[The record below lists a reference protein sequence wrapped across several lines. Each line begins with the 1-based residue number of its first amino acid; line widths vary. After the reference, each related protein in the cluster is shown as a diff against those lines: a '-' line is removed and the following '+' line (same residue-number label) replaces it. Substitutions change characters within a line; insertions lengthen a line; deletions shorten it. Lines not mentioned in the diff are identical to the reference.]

1 MAANSI
7 SDTTEA
13 AILALVFNATTWAN
27 YAINASA
34 SPETTINVSL
44 NTSASVA
51 DTDTMATNEI
61 SYTGYARLAP
71 LRTGAGWTVG
81 GTSPTTVNP
90 ASALT
95 FGAMT
100 AGAGGTVTTFTT
112 GKSGGGAAAILWGGS
127 VSPSIVVSNGVTPQL
142 TTATAITLD

>member
-1 MAANSI
+1 MANNSI
-7 SDTTEA
+7 SDTTES
-13 AILALVFNATTWAN
+13 AILALVFNATTWSN
-27 YAINASA
+27 YAINATT

-44 NTSASVA
+44 NTGANVT
-51 DTDTMATNEI
+51 DTDTMSTSEI

-71 LRTGAGWTVG
+71 ARTSGGWTVS

-90 ASALT
+90 AAALT
-95 FGAMT
+95 FGQMT

-112 GKSGGGAAAILWGGS
+112 GKSGGGAAAVLWGGL
-127 VSPSIVVSNGVTPQL
+127 VSPNITVSNGVTPQL